1 MALEQELIKSPIV
14 KGAEFRR
21 RTMEGTDKPE
31 LRGDDIN
38 DQTKPRLL
46 RKLEAFLGFILHLRE
61 RISGREKVRVQ
72 VFAAVPRI
80 SEIADLVRSLE
91 KGARRI
97 SDRTSVSCAEAIAV
111 YPHSQPSG
119 PSVRY

>member
-1 MALEQELIKSPIV
+1 
-14 KGAEFRR
+14 
-21 RTMEGTDKPE
+21 MEGTDKPE

-111 YPHSQPSG
+111 YPHSQPSA

>member
-21 RTMEGTDKPE
+21 RTTEGTDKPE
-31 LRGDDIN
+31 LRGDDVN

-46 RKLEAFLGFILHLRE
+46 RKLEAILGFILHLRE
-61 RISGREKVRVQ
+61 RISRREKVRVQ

-91 KGARRI
+91 CPAYQVTASPDMFCPWHDLTPERQIR
-97 SDRTSVSCAEAIAV
+97 
-111 YPHSQPSG
+111 SG
-119 PSVRY
+119 L